1 MRLAPVSWLSRSL
14 REVTVK
20 GFLCTDQQLCL
31 LGFGYITLCC
41 NVHSKGLIH
50 NQCSLK
56 NKAAKLDMFVGTML
70 TMVLLMRALD
80 PLSHEKE
87 TELYL
92 EKLSQVDCYRRGY
105 YKDLSKY
112 HPTLQITWG
121 TGQWLLVRLTPWLS
135 DWLADLMIGLTYW
148 LTDWLTDKESDRLTK
163 RATDWLTDWLT
174 DWQRERQTD

>member
-20 GFLCTDQQLCL
+20 DFLCTDQQLCL

-112 HPTLQITWG
+112 HSTLQIT
-121 TGQWLLVRLTPWLS
+121 
-135 DWLADLMIGLTYW
+135 
-148 LTDWLTDKESDRLTK
+148 
-163 RATDWLTDWLT
+163 
-174 DWQRERQTD
+174 

>member
-1 MRLAPVSWLSRSL
+1 
-14 REVTVK
+14 
-20 GFLCTDQQLCL
+20 
-31 LGFGYITLCC
+31 
-41 NVHSKGLIH
+41 
-50 NQCSLK
+50 
-56 NKAAKLDMFVGTML
+56 MFVGTML

-92 EKLSQVDCYRRGY
+92 EKLSQADCYRRGY

-135 DWLADLMIGLTYW
+135 DWLADLMIGLTYRP
-148 LTDWLTDKESDRLTK
+148 TDWLTDWESNWLTDWK
-163 RATDWLTDWLT
+163 SDWLTDWLT
-174 DWQRERQTD
+174 ERVIDWLTDRLNDWLRERLTDWLADWLTNWLTNWESYWLTDRPTNQPTKLWID

>member
-1 MRLAPVSWLSRSL
+1 
-14 REVTVK
+14 
-20 GFLCTDQQLCL
+20 
-31 LGFGYITLCC
+31 
-41 NVHSKGLIH
+41 
-50 NQCSLK
+50 
-56 NKAAKLDMFVGTML
+56 MFVGTML

-92 EKLSQVDCYRRGY
+92 EKLSQADCYRRGY

-135 DWLADLMIGLTYW
+135 DWLADLMIGLTYRP
-148 LTDWLTDKESDRLTK
+148 TDWLTE
-163 RATDWLTDWLT
+163 RATDWLTERATDWLTERVIDWLT
-174 DWQRERQTD
+174 DRLNDWLRERLTDWLADWLTNWLTNWESYWLTDRPTNQPTKLWID

>member
-1 MRLAPVSWLSRSL
+1 
-14 REVTVK
+14 
-20 GFLCTDQQLCL
+20 
-31 LGFGYITLCC
+31 
-41 NVHSKGLIH
+41 
-50 NQCSLK
+50 
-56 NKAAKLDMFVGTML
+56 MFVGTML

-87 TELYL
+87 TESYL

-135 DWLADLMIGLTYW
+135 DWLADLMIGLTYRPTDW
-148 LTDWLTDKESDRLTK
+148 LREQLTDWLKERL
-163 RATDWLTDWLT
+163 TDWLTDWLREWLTNWLKDWMT
-174 DWQRERQTD
+174 DWESDWLTDWLIDWPTWLTNWESYWLTDRPTNQPTKLWID

>member
-1 MRLAPVSWLSRSL
+1 
-14 REVTVK
+14 
-20 GFLCTDQQLCL
+20 
-31 LGFGYITLCC
+31 
-41 NVHSKGLIH
+41 
-50 NQCSLK
+50 
-56 NKAAKLDMFVGTML
+56 MFVGTML

-92 EKLSQVDCYRRGY
+92 EKLSQADCYRRGY

-135 DWLADLMIGLTYW
+135 DWLADLMIGLTYRP
-148 LTDWLTDKESDRLTK
+148 TDWLTDWESNWLTDWK
-163 RATDWLTDWLT
+163 SDWLTDWLT
-174 DWQRERQTD
+174 DWESDWLTDWQTEWLTERATDWLTGWLTDQLTD